1 MVAYV
6 TRVTRSGMLKAL
18 SEDYVRTAR
27 AKGLPSRLVVWRHA
41 LRNVLIP
48 VVTVIGLYLGVLIGN
63 AVLTEI
69 VFNRPGLGKLI
80 VTGAEPA
87 RLRAAPGPHG
97 GHRAR
102 HRSRQHPHRPDLWSR
117 RSAGEDRMSAI
128 ATEIATAPAP
138 AVIGAPSAWQRATR
152 SGGLAVGVVLVVAMV
167 LVALLA
173 PWISPY
179 DPDEQN
185 VLMKLEPPSWPST
198 SFGTDAFGRDVLS
211 RVIWG
216 ARVSLFVGS
225 VATLAGI
232 LIGTVIGII
241 SGYYGGIVDKLIT
254 AATDILLSFPQ
265 LIMGLILVAVLGP
278 TLFNLILA
286 IAITAVPAFIRVA
299 RGSTL
304 AMKERDFVDA
314 CRALGYGDLRIMFL
328 HVLPNIMDEV
338 VVMGSLWLA
347 AAIRTESTLAFIGL
361 GVPPPTATWGGI
373 IREGFDN
380 LLDAP
385 WLSIFPSLA
394 ILVVMIAL
402 NLVGDGLRDATD
414 PRTPQ

>member
-1 MVAYV
+1 
-6 TRVTRSGMLKAL
+6 
-18 SEDYVRTAR
+18 
-27 AKGLPSRLVVWRHA
+27 
-41 LRNVLIP
+41 
-48 VVTVIGLYLGVLIGN
+48 
-63 AVLTEI
+63 
-69 VFNRPGLGKLI
+69 
-80 VTGAEPA
+80 
-87 RLRAAPGPHG
+87 
-97 GHRAR
+97 
-102 HRSRQHPHRPDLWSR
+102 
-117 RSAGEDRMSAI
+117 MSAV
-128 ATEIATAPAP
+128 ATATTTAPAP
-138 AVIGAPSAWQRATR
+138 VVIAAPSAWQRATR
-152 SGGLAVGVVLVVAMV
+152 SGGLAIGLVLVTAMA

-179 DPDEQN
+179 DPDAQD
-185 VLMKLEPPSWPST
+185 VILKLEPPSAEHW
-198 SFGTDAFGRDVLS
+198 FGTDAFGRDVLS

-216 ARVSLFVGS
+216 ARVSLFVGT
-225 VATLAGI
+225 VATLAGV
-232 LIGTVIGII
+232 LVGTVIGII
-241 SGYYGGIVDKLIT
+241 SGYYGGLVDKLIT

-278 TLFNLILA
+278 SLFNLILA

-385 WLSIFPSLA
+385 WLSVFPSLA
-394 ILVVMIAL
+394 ILLVMIAL
-402 NLVGDGLRDATD
+402 NLIGDGLRDATD
-414 PRTPQ
+414 PRAPQ

>member
-1 MVAYV
+1 
-6 TRVTRSGMLKAL
+6 
-18 SEDYVRTAR
+18 
-27 AKGLPSRLVVWRHA
+27 
-41 LRNVLIP
+41 
-48 VVTVIGLYLGVLIGN
+48 
-63 AVLTEI
+63 
-69 VFNRPGLGKLI
+69 
-80 VTGAEPA
+80 
-87 RLRAAPGPHG
+87 
-97 GHRAR
+97 
-102 HRSRQHPHRPDLWSR
+102 
-117 RSAGEDRMSAI
+117 MSA
-128 ATEIATAPAP
+128 AAAGTVALA
-138 AVIGAPSAWQRATR
+138 APSAWKRATR
-152 SGGLAVGVVLVVAMV
+152 SGGLVVGVALTLAMV

-173 PWISPY
+173 PWIAPY
-179 DPDEQN
+179 DPDDQN
-185 VLMKLEPPSWPST
+185 VLLNLAAPSAEHP
-198 SFGTDAFGRDVLS
+198 FGNDVFGRDVLS

-216 ARVSLFVGS
+216 SRVSLFVGS

-232 LIGTVIGII
+232 LVGTVVGIV
-241 SGYYGGIVDKLIT
+241 SGYYGGLVDKLIT

-278 TLFNLILA
+278 SLFNLILA

-314 CRALGYGDLRIMFL
+314 CRALGFGDLRIMFL

-394 ILVVMIAL
+394 ILTVMIAL

-414 PRTPQ
+414 PRAPQ

>member
-1 MVAYV
+1 MSA
-6 TRVTRSGMLKAL
+6 
-18 SEDYVRTAR
+18 
-27 AKGLPSRLVVWRHA
+27 P
-41 LRNVLIP
+41 
-48 VVTVIGLYLGVLIGN
+48 
-63 AVLTEI
+63 
-69 VFNRPGLGKLI
+69 
-80 VTGAEPA
+80 
-87 RLRAAPGPHG
+87 AAPI
-97 GHRAR
+97 
-102 HRSRQHPHRPDLWSR
+102 
-117 RSAGEDRMSAI
+117 AI
-128 ATEIATAPAP
+128 A
-138 AVIGAPSAWQRATR
+138 APSAWKRATR
-152 SGGLAVGVVLVVAMV
+152 SGGLVLGLAVVAAMT
-167 LVALLA
+167 LAALLA

-179 DPDEQN
+179 DPDAQD
-185 VLMKLEPPSWPST
+185 VLMKLEPPSAEHW
-198 SFGTDAFGRDVLS
+198 FGTDVFGRDALA

-216 ARVSLFVGS
+216 SRISLFVGT
-225 VATLAGI
+225 VATLAGV
-232 LIGTVIGII
+232 LIGTVIGIV
-241 SGYYGGIVDKLIT
+241 SGYYGGLVDRAIT
-254 AATDILLSFPQ
+254 AGTDILLSFPQ

-304 AMKERDFVDA
+304 AMRERDFVDA

-385 WLSIFPSLA
+385 WLSIFPSFAL
-394 ILVVMIAL
+394 LLVMIAL

-414 PRTPQ
+414 PRMPQ

>member
-1 MVAYV
+1 
-6 TRVTRSGMLKAL
+6 
-18 SEDYVRTAR
+18 
-27 AKGLPSRLVVWRHA
+27 
-41 LRNVLIP
+41 
-48 VVTVIGLYLGVLIGN
+48 
-63 AVLTEI
+63 
-69 VFNRPGLGKLI
+69 
-80 VTGAEPA
+80 
-87 RLRAAPGPHG
+87 
-97 GHRAR
+97 
-102 HRSRQHPHRPDLWSR
+102 
-117 RSAGEDRMSAI
+117 MSAT
-128 ATEIATAPAP
+128 AAAAAAPAP
-138 AVIGAPSAWQRATR
+138 VVIGAPSAWRRATR
-152 SGGLAVGVVLVVAMV
+152 SGGLAIGVVLVVAMV

-185 VLMKLEPPSWPST
+185 VLMKLEPPSWEHL
-198 SFGTDAFGRDVLS
+198 FGTDAFGRDVLS
-211 RVIWG
+211 RVMWG
-216 ARVSLFVGS
+216 ARVSLFVGA

-232 LIGTVIGII
+232 VVGTVIGIV

-314 CRALGYGDLRIMFL
+314 CRALGYGDGRIMFL

-373 IREGFDN
+373 VREGFDN

-394 ILVVMIAL
+394 ILVVMVAL

>member
-1 MVAYV
+1 
-6 TRVTRSGMLKAL
+6 
-18 SEDYVRTAR
+18 
-27 AKGLPSRLVVWRHA
+27 
-41 LRNVLIP
+41 
-48 VVTVIGLYLGVLIGN
+48 
-63 AVLTEI
+63 
-69 VFNRPGLGKLI
+69 
-80 VTGAEPA
+80 
-87 RLRAAPGPHG
+87 
-97 GHRAR
+97 
-102 HRSRQHPHRPDLWSR
+102 
-117 RSAGEDRMSAI
+117 MSAV
-128 ATEIATAPAP
+128 AS
-138 AVIGAPSAWQRATR
+138 AV
-152 SGGLAVGVVLVVAMV
+152 
-167 LVALLA
+167 LA
-173 PWISPY
+173 PWIAPF
-179 DPDEQN
+179 DPDDQD
-185 VLMKLEPPSWPST
+185 VLMKLEPPSAAHL
-198 SFGTDAFGRDVLS
+198 FGTDAFGRDVLS

-232 LIGTVIGII
+232 VIGTVIGIV
-241 SGYYGGIVDKLIT
+241 SGYFGGLVDKLIT
-254 AATDILLSFPQ
+254 AATDILPSFPQ

-278 TLFNLILA
+278 SLFNLILA
-286 IAITAVPAFIRVA
+286 IAITAIPAFIRVA

-373 IREGFDN
+373 IRDGFDN

-394 ILVVMIAL
+394 ILAVMIAL
-402 NLVGDGLRDATD
+402 NLIGDGLRDATD

>member
-1 MVAYV
+1 
-6 TRVTRSGMLKAL
+6 
-18 SEDYVRTAR
+18 
-27 AKGLPSRLVVWRHA
+27 
-41 LRNVLIP
+41 
-48 VVTVIGLYLGVLIGN
+48 
-63 AVLTEI
+63 
-69 VFNRPGLGKLI
+69 
-80 VTGAEPA
+80 
-87 RLRAAPGPHG
+87 
-97 GHRAR
+97 
-102 HRSRQHPHRPDLWSR
+102 
-117 RSAGEDRMSAI
+117 MSAI

-138 AVIGAPSAWQRATR
+138 AVIGAPSAWRRATR

-185 VLMKLEPPSWPST
+185 VLMKLEPPSWEYL
-198 SFGTDAFGRDVLS
+198 FGTDAFGRDVLS

>member
-1 MVAYV
+1 MSA
-6 TRVTRSGMLKAL
+6 A
-18 SEDYVRTAR
+18 A
-27 AKGLPSRLVVWRHA
+27 
-41 LRNVLIP
+41 
-48 VVTVIGLYLGVLIGN
+48 
-63 AVLTEI
+63 
-69 VFNRPGLGKLI
+69 
-80 VTGAEPA
+80 
-87 RLRAAPGPHG
+87 AAPP
-97 GHRAR
+97 
-102 HRSRQHPHRPDLWSR
+102 P
-117 RSAGEDRMSAI
+117 SAAI
-128 ATEIATAPAP
+128 AP
-138 AVIGAPSAWQRATR
+138 PSAWRRATR
-152 SGGLAVGVVLVVAMV
+152 SGGLAVGLVLVAAMV

-173 PWISPY
+173 PWLAPF
-179 DPDEQN
+179 DPDEQD
-185 VLMKLEPPSWPST
+185 VIMKLEPPSAGHW
-198 SFGTDAFGRDVLS
+198 FGTDAFGRDVLS

-216 ARVSLFVGS
+216 SRVSLFVGS

-232 LIGTVIGII
+232 LVGTVVGIV
-241 SGYYGGIVDKLIT
+241 SGYYGGLVDKLIT

-265 LIMGLILVAVLGP
+265 LIMGLILVAMLGP
-278 TLFNLILA
+278 TLSNLILA
-286 IAITAVPAFIRVA
+286 IAITAVPAFVRVA

-314 CRALGYGDLRIMFL
+314 CRALGFGELRIMFL

-385 WLSIFPSLA
+385 WLSVFPSLA

-414 PRTPQ
+414 PRAPQ